1 MTLDIYNVKT
11 PHSISFQIRTDY
23 KLCKEEKE
31 KLEDDIKEEVEE
43 REKLE
48 G

>member
-1 MTLDIYNVKT
+1 ML
-11 PHSISFQIRTDY
+11 SFVILSLQIRTDY

-31 KLEDDIKEEVEE
+31 KLDDDIKQEVDR

-48 G
+48 GWL